1 MNPVLPDDIRTYRVF
16 VIAPPSLRA
25 EWHTVRG
32 TILTMSEGVALR
44 RGAVFVPVDEGNTP
58 GGAPRPR
65 AMVEQDLR
73 QCDFAVFVLA
83 DRWRDRSEVR
93 EAGEGLDVEAAYE
106 LAREC
111 LEDRDFPMREILVA
125 FRGVPKEKLDR
136 PNFHLAQIMSFRR
149 SIERDAGHH
158 IEQFV
163 NVDGLADIVRARVD
177 RWLNEHVEA
186 LEGEKVAGGRPVT
199 ANDETSLDL
208 KSEDTGF
215 DVFAPTSPKANLL
228 HEAIRLAD
236 AGRLAGA
243 EACYGLAVARGD
255 DPRAFL
261 EYGKFLRRVGR
272 IAQAEAQFQ
281 RALDYATHARD
292 DKLKARAMLQ
302 LGLLAQTRGDFE
314 LAEQFENKSLAISEM
329 ISDNK
334 GLAESYSSMGL
345 IHKSRGDLARA
356 ELMLRQAL
364 AIEERLG
371 RAGGIANGYCNLGLI
386 SRRLGDLSRA
396 EELLRRA
403 LEIDRKYGRTE
414 SIANNCSNLGLVLV
428 ARNRLDE
435 AEEMIRKALAIDESI
450 ARMEG
455 MANDYANL
463 GLLLRARGRLDEAE
477 KMHLT
482 SLSLEEQLGRPEGVA
497 RSKQSLGLIAR
508 DRGDHAKAKT
518 LWAQA
523 AEMYEKLG
531 MKSDVSSVYSLIAGQ
546 L

>member
-1 MNPVLPDDIRTYRVF
+1 MSPVQPEDIRTYRVF
-16 VIAPPSLRA
+16 VAAPPSLRA

-32 TILTMSEGVALR
+32 SVLTMSESIALR
-44 RGAVFVPVDEGNTP
+44 RGAVFVPVDEGSTP

-65 AMVEQDLR
+65 TMVEEDLR
-73 QCDFAVFVLA
+73 LCDYAVFVLA
-83 DRWRDRSEVR
+83 DRWRDRSESR
-93 EAGEGLDVEAAYE
+93 DSGDGLDVEAAYE

-111 LEDRDFPMREILVA
+111 LEDRSFPMREILVA
-125 FRGVPKEKLDR
+125 FKAVAKEKLDR
-136 PNFHLAQIMSFRR
+136 PNFHFAQIMSFRR
-149 SIERDAGHH
+149 SIEHDAGHH
-158 IEQFV
+158 LEQFG
-163 NVDGLADIVRARVD
+163 NVDGLADILRARLSH
-177 RWLNEHVEA
+177 WLNSHVEA
-186 LEGEKVAGGRPVT
+186 VEAESVARSDAVNP
-199 ANDETSLDL
+199 NEETTLDL

-215 DVFAPTSPKANLL
+215 DVFAAVSPKADLL
-228 HEAIRLAD
+228 REAIRLAD
-236 AGRLAGA
+236 SGRLAGA

-255 DPRAFL
+255 EPRAFL

-272 IAQAEAQFQ
+272 PLQAEAQFQ
-281 RALDYATHARD
+281 RALDVATGSRD

-302 LGLLAQTRGDFE
+302 LGLLAQMRGNFE

-334 GLAESYSSMGL
+334 GLAESYASMGL

-356 ELMLRQAL
+356 ELMLRQSL

-371 RAGGIANGYCNLGLI
+371 RSGGIANGYCNLGLI

-396 EELLRRA
+396 EELLRKA
-403 LEIDRKYGRTE
+403 LEIDRKHGRTE
-414 SIANNCSNLGLVLV
+414 AIANNCSNLGLVLI
-428 ARNRLDE
+428 ARHRLDE

-463 GLLLRARGRLDEAE
+463 GLVLRARGRLEDAE

-482 SLSLEEQLGRPEGVA
+482 SLSLEEQLGRLEGIA

-508 DRGDHAKAKT
+508 DRGDATKARV
-518 LWAQA
+518 LWAEA
-523 AEMYEKLG
+523 AELYDKLG
-531 MKSDVSSVYSLIAGQ
+531 MKSDVSNVYSLLAGH

>member
-1 MNPVLPDDIRTYRVF
+1 MHANQPDDLHTYRVF
-16 VIAPPSLRA
+16 VAAPASLRA

-44 RGAVFVPVDEGNTP
+44 RGAVFVPVDEGSTP
-58 GGAPRPR
+58 GGVPRPR

-73 QCDFAVFVLA
+73 RCDYAVFVLA
-83 DRWRDRSEVR
+83 DRWRDRAESR

-111 LEDRDFPMREILVA
+111 LEDRSFPMREIVVA
-125 FRGVPKEKLDR
+125 FKFVPKERLDR
-136 PNFHLAQIMSFRR
+136 PTFHLAQIMSFRR
-149 SIERDAGHH
+149 SIEHDDAHH
-158 IEQFV
+158 IESFG
-163 NVDGLADIVRARVD
+163 NVDGLADILRARLGHWLSDHAEAASSDRSHAVD
-177 RWLNEHVEA
+177 
-186 LEGEKVAGGRPVT
+186 
-199 ANDETSLDL
+199 ANAETTLDL
-208 KSEDTGF
+208 MSDDTGF
-215 DVFAPTSPKANLL
+215 DALAPSSPKADLL
-228 HEAIRLAD
+228 REAIRLAD
-236 AGRLAGA
+236 SGRLAGA

-272 IAQAEAQFQ
+272 VSHAEAQFQ
-281 RALDYATHARD
+281 RALDFATSSRD

-302 LGLLAQTRGDFE
+302 LGLLAQMRGHFE

-329 ISDNK
+329 IADHK

-345 IHKSRGDLARA
+345 LHKSRGDLARA

-396 EELLRRA
+396 EEFLRKA
-403 LEIDRKYGRTE
+403 LDLDRKHGRTE
-414 SIANNCSNLGLVLV
+414 AIANNCSNLGLVLI
-428 ARNRLDE
+428 ARHRLDE
-435 AEEMIRKALAIDESI
+435 AEDMIRKALAINESI
-450 ARMEG
+450 ARLEG

-463 GLLLRARGRLDEAE
+463 GLLLRARGHLDEAE
-477 KMHLT
+477 RMHLT
-482 SLSLEEQLGRPEGVA
+482 SLALEEQLGRPEGIA

-508 DRGDHAKAKT
+508 DRGDRAKANS
-518 LWAQA
+518 LWTQAAQA
-523 AEMYEKLG
+523 YEQLG
-531 MKSDVSSVYSLIAGQ
+531 MTSDVTSVCSLLAGQ
-546 L
+546 A

>member
-1 MNPVLPDDIRTYRVF
+1 MSPIQPDDIQTYRVF
-16 VIAPPSLRA
+16 VAAPASLRA

-44 RGAVFVPVDEGNTP
+44 RGAVFVPVDEGSTP
-58 GGAPRPR
+58 GGAPRPQ

-73 QCDFAVFVLA
+73 QCDYAVFVLA
-83 DRWRDRSEVR
+83 DRWRDRAESR
-93 EAGEGLDVEAAYE
+93 EAGDGLDVEAAYE

-111 LEDRDFPMREILVA
+111 LEDRSFPMREIVVA
-125 FRGVPKEKLDR
+125 FKFVPQERLDR
-136 PNFHLAQIMSFRR
+136 PTFHLAQIMSFRR
-149 SIERDAGHH
+149 SIEHDSGHH
-158 IEQFV
+158 IEQFG
-163 NVDGLADIVRARVD
+163 NVDGLAEILRARLAHWLSDHAEAVD
-177 RWLNEHVEA
+177 AARSAHPRTVD
-186 LEGEKVAGGRPVT
+186 
-199 ANDETSLDL
+199 ANDETTLDL
-208 KSEDTGF
+208 KSDDTGF
-215 DVFAPTSPKANLL
+215 DVFAPASPKADLL
-228 HEAIRLAD
+228 REAIRLAD
-236 AGRLAGA
+236 SGRLAGA

-272 IAQAEAQFQ
+272 LSHAEAQFQ
-281 RALDYATHARD
+281 RALDFATSARD

-302 LGLLAQTRGDFE
+302 LGLLAQMRGNFE

-329 ISDNK
+329 IADHK
-334 GLAESYSSMGL
+334 GLAQSYASMGL

-396 EELLRRA
+396 EELLRKA
-403 LEIDRKYGRTE
+403 LDIDRKHGRTE
-414 SIANNCSNLGLVLV
+414 AIANNFSNLGLVLI
-428 ARNRLDE
+428 ARHRLDE
-435 AEEMIRKALAIDESI
+435 AEEMIRKALAINESI

-463 GLLLRARGRLDEAE
+463 GLLLRARGQLDEAE

-482 SLSLEEQLGRPEGVA
+482 SLALEEQLGRPEGIA

-508 DRGDHAKAKT
+508 DRGDRAKASA
-518 LWAQA
+518 LWTQA
-523 AEMYEKLG
+523 AEVYEKLG
-531 MKSDVSSVYSLIAGQ
+531 MTSDVSSVFSLLAGHA
-546 L
+546 